1 MAQLRTTS
9 KGQLVKYSAGLVAVV
24 TNSMKDK
31 ITLKVGAKSF
41 VVANTKENS
50 KTLDQYVSLAG
61 NPSSEKEAVSLVL
74 KSVTDEFFPIGNLE
88 KPKDTGNKGDIAE
101 GIIGAA
107 ITARFI
113 NKNRDI
119 TKEDVKK
126 VIKSLGST
134 VSKIKQVVSSSPN
147 KNPKIIDDIKF
158 YLSLADSNMKTLLDS
173 NKWSGF
179 ESLFDSS
186 VKYANSKT
194 VIVWSKLLYEN
205 NQKNFI
211 EIISDGLGNQSGTKV
226 DVMVKVDGKTTNIN
240 LSLKVG
246 DVKQFGQ
253 VGGSSFDKQVLL
265 WKQTF
270 NIDVSSLENKYNN
283 LLEQKQTEK
292 AVQLTYT
299 YASNE
304 INKLLS
310 SSKTKKKF
318 LQNLANGINF
328 HATRGEENVTLVQL
342 TTNQAKIYQFDN
354 ILEVLSNLNLK
365 STIKDS
371 AGKPKMIIT
380 DDSNKSLI
388 EIRVKAE
395 SKPDGSIYIRNYI
408 EKGELL
414 GNLISTYA

>member
-50 KTLDQYVSLAG
+50 KTLDQYVSLAS

-74 KSVTDEFFPIGNLE
+74 KSVTNEFFPIGNLE

-205 NQKNFI
+205 DQKNFI

-226 DVMVKVDGKTTNIN
+226 DVVVKVDGKTTNIN

-253 VGGSSFDKQVLL
+253 VGGSGFDKQVLL

-328 HATRGEENVTLVQL
+328 HATREEENVTLVQL
-342 TTNQAKIYQFDN
+342 TASQAKIYQFDN

-395 SKPDGSIYIRNYI
+395 TKPDGSIYIRNYI